1 MRVEVLPHSI
11 FTAIRGANGH
21 RTAGSLLA
29 GKMVPCK
36 VPASIMADAI
46 RKDTGRVANFITH
59 TNIKLD

>member
-11 FTAIRGANGH
+11 STAIRGANGH

-29 GKMVPCK
+29 GKMA
-36 VPASIMADAI
+36 PATMPVSTMADVI
-46 RKDTGRVANFITH
+46 RKDTGRVANFIKH